1 MSEPQMPTSHMAQEL
16 AQAPQVV
23 ARTLE
28 HNRSALAEV
37 GRLVRRHHP
46 SYLVTSARGSSDH
59 AASYLKYLSE
69 ILLGMPCCSIGA
81 SVVSIYGTELRL
93 RDTILVTISQSGKSP
108 DILAFQDAARH
119 AGIPTLAITND
130 QASPLGR
137 SADICLPLC
146 AGPELSV
153 AATKTFIA
161 SVTLAAAL
169 IATSAENRSLIEALE
184 GLPEHLEAALTM
196 SWPDVEEAIASAT
209 SLYVLGRGPSLP
221 IAQEAALKLK
231 ETGGLH
237 AEGFSAAEVMHG
249 PMELVGEGFPVLML
263 VPNDRAAASAKETA
277 DRLGNAGA
285 VLLSP
290 SYRPTAHPVLD
301 PISMI
306 QTFYRSAEHIA
317 RYRGRDPDRPKL
329 LQKVTRTL

>member
-1 MSEPQMPTSHMAQEL
+1 MIEPQTSISHMAQEL
-16 AQAPQVV
+16 AQAPEVV
-23 ARTLE
+23 ARMLE
-28 HNRSALAEV
+28 HNRPALAEV
-37 GRLVRRHHP
+37 GRLVRLYDPR
-46 SYLVTSARGSSDH
+46 YLVTSARGSSDH

-69 ILLGMPCCSIGA
+69 VLLGMPCCSIGA
-81 SVVSIYGTELRL
+81 SVVSIYRTELRL

-108 DILAFQDAARH
+108 DILAFQDAARR
-119 AGIPTLAITND
+119 AGVPALAITND
-130 QASPLGR
+130 EASPLGR

-161 SVTLAAAL
+161 SVTMAAAL
-169 IATSAENRSLIEALE
+169 VATSGENRSLTAALAE
-184 GLPEHLEAALTM
+184 LPEHLVAALTM
-196 SWPDVEEAIASAT
+196 SWPDVEAAIASAR

-231 ETGGLH
+231 ETCGLH

-263 VPNDRAAASAKETA
+263 VPNDRAAASAKEVA
-277 DRLGNAGA
+277 DRLRSAGA
-285 VLLSP
+285 AVLFPL
-290 SYRPTAHPVLD
+290 YRPAAHLVLD

-317 RYRGRDPDRPKL
+317 LRRGRDPDRPKL
-329 LQKVTRTL
+329 LQKVTQTL